1 MKFIVFP
8 SMHGVTGRSGPNSWE
23 EKPHPRRRDEQV
35 PVRQQGPR
43 RAPRRLRGPS
53 SRSESDGWTFGIIV
67 AGCYP
72 FDGLLAGCR
81 SGKCLRDLLA
91 TEETPPDNLED
102 KRIRNLAEGLLT
114 RPLRYRWGCA
124 QAKEWL
130 SGGDPEVKR
139 GPPGGTDR
147 HRFPGDAGRQ
157 DQSRE
162 NH

>member
-1 MKFIVFP
+1 M
-8 SMHGVTGRSGPNSWE
+8 
-23 EKPHPRRRDEQV
+23 
-35 PVRQQGPR
+35 
-43 RAPRRLRGPS
+43 RGPS

-67 AGCYP
+67 AECYP

-91 TEETPPDNLED
+91 TEEIPPDNLED

-139 GPPGGTDR
+139 GHPGG
-147 HRFPGDAGRQ
+147 
-157 DQSRE
+157 
-162 NH
+162 